1 MYKRNIIIIIFV
13 FVITIFL
20 GGCFQDP
27 NPVEGYLRY
36 ATDYEMITVEKSKT
50 EEGMYTIRQYYFN
63 DNEWMLNNL
72 EECPPE
78 AIDYRVDKMI
88 KGK

>member
-1 MYKRNIIIIIFV
+1 MFKRNTIILIFIL
-13 FVITIFL
+13 VIAIFL

-50 EEGMYTIRQYYFN
+50 KEGLYTIRQYYMK
-63 DNEWMLNNL
+63 DNEWTLNNL

-78 AIDYRVDKMI
+78 AIDIHVDRMI

>member
-1 MYKRNIIIIIFV
+1 MFKRNIIVITLV
-13 FVITIFL
+13 FVISIFL

-36 ATDYEMITVEKSKT
+36 ATDFEMITVEKSKT
-50 EEGMYTIRQYYFN
+50 EEGLYTIRQYYLVDN
-63 DNEWMLNNL
+63 DWSLNNV

-78 AIDYRVDKMI
+78 AIDYKVDKMI